1 MDKTVRSMR
10 NPNPAVVDYG
20 ELIGLIPNNEKFSP
34 SDIDGICERNGQF
47 LVMEWKRPKTD
58 NYDGEKVSYGQQ
70 RLLQSLAAKEGF
82 IVIIVYGHTDNG
94 KMVVDKFFRVQPQGP
109 CLHLGVG
116 VNMFKNF
123 YKQWYEL
130 ADGYKR

>member
-1 MDKTVRSMR
+1 MR
-10 NPNPAVVDYG
+10 TLFPKVVDYG
-20 ELIGLIPNNEKFSP
+20 ELIGLIPSNEKFSP

-47 LVMEWKRPKTD
+47 LVMEWKRPKD
-58 NYDGEKVSYGQQ
+58 DEYEGEKVSYGQQ

-94 KMVVDKFFRVQPQGP
+94 MYVEKFFRVQPEGP

-116 VNMFKNF
+116 VEMFKNF
-123 YKQWYEL
+123 YRQWYEL